1 MNEAARRWRLILGPD
16 ANNLRSGQQGSPLAK
31 SDLSDTDIARDEALD
46 FLYRREYETR
56 QHATAQDN
64 LERQASTQRE
74 SLTAASWLK
83 QVRRIFPKTVVNEL
97 QKQAIDRYQ
106 LTQLLSDPEVLSKAT
121 PNIDLVETLLTFK
134 NHLSPE
140 LTVQVKQIIN
150 HVANQI
156 AELFSQKIQSHFAPK
171 RLRSQHGG
179 RAQLNNLDW
188 ATSIRRNLKNYQ
200 PEYDSLIL
208 QQLAFYKRSEQQ
220 VPWYLY
226 ILVDQSGSMARSIIQ
241 SAVMASI
248 FCQVHSL
255 RTQLYFFDTEVVDMS
270 EVASNP
276 VDTLL
281 ACQLGGG
288 TDIAN
293 AVEFAAARITQ
304 PQRSSVIIVSDF
316 EEYGSI
322 TNLKYQISKLIEE
335 QVTVI
340 GITALDNECVP
351 YFDENIVDM
360 LTSLGMP
367 IGAMTPAQLA
377 SWLAENI

>member
-1 MNEAARRWRLILGPD
+1 
-16 ANNLRSGQQGSPLAK
+16 
-31 SDLSDTDIARDEALD
+31 
-46 FLYRREYETR
+46 
-56 QHATAQDN
+56 
-64 LERQASTQRE
+64 
-74 SLTAASWLK
+74 
-83 QVRRIFPKTVVNEL
+83 
-97 QKQAIDRYQ
+97 
-106 LTQLLSDPEVLSKAT
+106 
-121 PNIDLVETLLTFK
+121 
-134 NHLSPE
+134 
-140 LTVQVKQIIN
+140 
-150 HVANQI
+150 
-156 AELFSQKIQSHFAPK
+156 
-171 RLRSQHGG
+171 
-179 RAQLNNLDW
+179 
-188 ATSIRRNLKNYQ
+188 
-200 PEYDSLIL
+200 
-208 QQLAFYKRSEQQ
+208 
-220 VPWYLY
+220 
-226 ILVDQSGSMARSIIQ
+226 MARSIIQ

-367 IGAMTPAQLA
+367 IGAMTPDQLA